1 MAIVLAV
8 QKWSHYLLGKKFVT
22 HTDQKS
28 LKFLVDQQMMGVEQQ
43 RWMAKLLGFD
53 FEIRYKAGKEN
64 WAADT
69 LSRKLYYSAIFAVTF
84 QEWEGLEE
92 EIQADIK
99 LKGILQALL

>member
-1 MAIVLAV
+1 
-8 QKWSHYLLGKKFVT
+8 
-22 HTDQKS
+22 
-28 LKFLVDQQMMGVEQQ
+28 
-43 RWMAKLLGFD
+43 MAKLLGFD
-53 FEIRYKAGKEN
+53 FEIRYKVGKEN
-64 WAADT
+64 QAADA